1 MEYGCSSNSSLL
13 FTHSCQRGGLLLIR
27 ITTPQR
33 DGHAEITGNTL
44 PINPNIPR
52 IISRL
57 YMKVQFIFLIYVE
70 EFNFSQLSN
79 TQGSFEGSL
88 NITLPQYNGSV
99 VAVVVTKCIILR
111 HPAALCRRELHNC
124 VH

>member
-1 MEYGCSSNSSLL
+1 MIS
-13 FTHSCQRGGLLLIR
+13 

-70 EFNFSQLSN
+70 EVNFSQLSN

-99 VAVVVTKCIILR
+99 VAVAVVGTKCINCIILR